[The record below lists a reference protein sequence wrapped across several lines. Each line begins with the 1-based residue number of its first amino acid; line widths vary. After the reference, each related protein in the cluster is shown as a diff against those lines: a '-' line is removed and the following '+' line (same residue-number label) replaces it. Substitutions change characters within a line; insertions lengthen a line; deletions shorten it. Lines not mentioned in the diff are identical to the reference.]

1 MIFGDFEVFK
11 YDWLVVFKDMKNK
24 TVTKIHNDPDALTK
38 FYEEHKNDIW
48 INHNIKHYDQYILK
62 GILLGMNPKT
72 INDKII
78 VEGKEGWQISNAF
91 KQIPLIMYD
100 TMPSVPVGLKTYEG
114 FMGSNIKET
123 DVDFNLDRPLT
134 PEEVEM
140 TFKYCEHDVDEDIK
154 VFLQKKSDFEAMMG
168 IVKIFGLSL
177 DHIGDTEARI
187 TATVLDCVKTKF
199 DDEFEY
205 YFLPCIQ
212 LKKYKYVMD
221 WFDRAVEDAENEMDE
236 LYSTCKPAERW
247 KYDKNNDEAF
257 KKYFYS
263 RSLTVDVA
271 GVPHT
276 FGFGGLHGA
285 VDEPIHR
292 KGQIL
297 HVDVGSYYPSMLI
310 AWDLVTRGSKHPEKY
325 KGIYDTR
332 MELKRQSKKKEQ
344 APYKK
349 MLNAL
354 SGAMKDIANPAY
366 DPRNNNIMCINGQL
380 MLLDLLEHLEK
391 VPGLEVI
398 QSNTDGLIIMIP
410 DTDEAFNMV
419 DDICWDWE
427 QRCSTDKCSI
437 LLELDTI
444 KEIYQKDVN
453 NYIWMSPDGSVGERK
468 GAYVKELSPLDYDL
482 PIINKA
488 MVDFF
493 SRGVPVE
500 KTINDCDE
508 LIQFQK
514 IVKLSSK
521 YNHVEHEHC
530 TPRAVTTGV
539 RVKKTYY
546 EYDKTDKYSYKCY
559 RVFASQKAEHGRIL
573 KCKVGKKPE
582 KFANT
587 PDHCFIENGDV
598 NGVKCPWYLDKQY
611 YINLTKDRLKQY
623 GVSNNG
629 IV

>member
-11 YDWLVVFKDMKNK
+11 YDWLVVFKDVINK
-24 TVTKIHNDPDALTK
+24 TVIRIHNDPDTLVK

-48 INHNIKHYDQYILK
+48 VNHNLKHYDQYILK
-62 GILLGMNPKT
+62 GILLGMNPKV

-78 VEGKEGWQISNAF
+78 IDKMEGWQISNAF
-91 KQIPLIMYD
+91 RQIQLIIYD
-100 TMPSVPVGLKTYEG
+100 TMPSVPVSLKTYEG

-123 DVDFNLDRPLT
+123 DVDFNIDRPLT
-134 PEEVEM
+134 PEEVEQ

-168 IVKIFGLSL
+168 IVKIFNLPL
-177 DHIGDTEARI
+177 DHIGYTEARI

-199 DDEFEY
+199 DDEFDY

-212 LKKYKYVMD
+212 LNKYKHVME
-221 WFDRAVEDAENEMDE
+221 WFDNAVVDAENEMDE
-236 LYSTCKPAERW
+236 LLKTCKPADRW
-247 KYDKNNDEAF
+247 KYNKDNDEAF

-263 RSLTVDVA
+263 RSLTVDVV

-285 VDEPIHR
+285 SEKPIHR
-292 KGQIL
+292 KGCIL

-310 AWDLVTRGSKHPEKY
+310 AWDLVTRASKHPEKY

-332 MELKRQSKKKEQ
+332 MELKRQGKKKEQ

-380 MLLDLLEHLEK
+380 MLLDLLEHLEV

-398 QSNTDGLIIMIP
+398 QSNTDGIIVQIP

-427 QRCSTDKCSI
+427 QRCSTDQCSI

-444 KEIYQKDVN
+444 KEIYQGDVN
-453 NYIWMSPDGSVGERK
+453 NYIWMNPDGTVGERK

-482 PIINKA
+482 PIVNKA
-488 MVDFF
+488 IVDYL
-493 SRGVPVE
+493 SQGVPVE
-500 KTINDCDE
+500 KTINDCDD

-521 YNHVEHEHC
+521 YNHVKHEHC
-530 TPRAVTTGV
+530 TPRVVTTGV
-539 RVKKTYY
+539 RVKKQYY
-546 EYDKTDKYSYKCY
+546 EYDKTDRYSYKCY
-559 RVFASQKAEHGRIL
+559 RVFASNDIKDGRIL
-573 KCKVGKKPE
+573 KCKVDKKPE

-587 PDHCFIENGDV
+587 PEHTKIVNDDV
-598 NGVKCPWYLDKQY
+598 TTMKCPDWLDKQY
-611 YINLTKDRLKQY
+611 YVELCKKRLKEKF
-623 GVSNNG
+623 GV
-629 IV
+629 